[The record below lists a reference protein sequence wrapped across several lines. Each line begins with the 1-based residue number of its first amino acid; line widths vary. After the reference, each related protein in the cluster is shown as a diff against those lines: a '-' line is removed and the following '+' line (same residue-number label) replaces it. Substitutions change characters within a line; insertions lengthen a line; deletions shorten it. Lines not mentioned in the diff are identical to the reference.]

1 MPTTNYDDLVF
12 EVTRHETSEHFKEC
26 WDTYYIFVAQTVYKE
41 VIYKAWG
48 TEPAEA
54 KKKAIDL
61 IAQDKRNG
69 THREPGQV
77 VE

>member
-1 MPTTNYDDLVF
+1 MTTDNNDDLSF
-12 EVTRHETSEHFKEC
+12 EVTRHDTSGIFREC
-26 WDTYYIFVAQTVYKE
+26 WETYYIFIAKTTYKE

-48 TEPAEA
+48 TDVQEA
-54 KKKAIDL
+54 KQKAIDL

-69 THREPGQV
+69 TVRSAGDV

>member
-12 EVTRHETSEHFKEC
+12 DVTRHDTSEIFREC
-26 WDTYYIFVAQTVYKE
+26 WDTYYIFIAKTTYKD

-48 TEPAEA
+48 TDVPEA
-54 KKKAIDL
+54 KQKVIDL
-61 IAQDKRNG
+61 IAQDKRSGIIRNAG
-69 THREPGQV
+69 DV